1 MEQEITV
8 DQRETGAPTKTEAA
22 PANGT
27 SRPVSSEPAHE
38 AAPKPKRQRPAW
50 LRFVIY
56 AVAAVAIVLALI
68 FGIKWL
74 AYATTHETTDD
85 AHVDADTIEVTSKI
99 NERVD
104 KIFVDTNQRVTKGE
118 LLIQLDDR
126 DERER
131 YNQAVAARDAQMAQ
145 ARAADA
151 NVALT
156 RDQQAAQNSEN
167 AGGISSARAMIASA
181 QAQYAAAQ
189 QQIAVAQS
197 DLVSAQDAVP
207 AAKQNLAKA
216 QADLQRTQ
224 SLVNTGDVARSQLD
238 AERAAYQQA
247 QSQLQEA
254 LANVAAARQKVGQY
268 AASAAAAQATI
279 TSQQGALAT
288 AQGKLNESDA
298 PYRIPASEAQ
308 AQAQYAQV
316 GSLEAQVKTAL
327 DQLNYTR
334 IHAPADG
341 YVGQKSVEVGQTVA
355 PGQALLELVPLNRV
369 YITANYKETQV
380 GSMKPGQE
388 VDINVDAYKGYKFR
402 GHVEAIN
409 PASENTYSL
418 VPAQNATGN
427 FVKVTQR
434 IPVRIAVDNQTP
446 DHPLRPGMSVE
457 TSVRVK

>member
-27 SRPVSSEPAHE
+27 SRPVSNEPAHE

-197 DLVSAQDAVP
+197 DLVRL
-207 AAKQNLAKA
+207 KM
-216 QADLQRTQ
+216 R
-224 SLVNTGDVARSQLD
+224 R
-238 AERAAYQQA
+238 R
-247 QSQLQEA
+247 
-254 LANVAAARQKVGQY
+254 R
-268 AASAAAAQATI
+268 
-279 TSQQGALAT
+279 
-288 AQGKLNESDA
+288 
-298 PYRIPASEAQ
+298 
-308 AQAQYAQV
+308 
-316 GSLEAQVKTAL
+316 
-327 DQLNYTR
+327 
-334 IHAPADG
+334 
-341 YVGQKSVEVGQTVA
+341 
-355 PGQALLELVPLNRV
+355 
-369 YITANYKETQV
+369 
-380 GSMKPGQE
+380 
-388 VDINVDAYKGYKFR
+388 
-402 GHVEAIN
+402 
-409 PASENTYSL
+409 
-418 VPAQNATGN
+418 
-427 FVKVTQR
+427 
-434 IPVRIAVDNQTP
+434 
-446 DHPLRPGMSVE
+446 
-457 TSVRVK
+457 